1 MSLFE
6 YIVASFTILLG
17 LAFARLLHA
26 LRYVF
31 KKNKADVT
39 HYALFLT
46 CLCLL
51 ALSWWSK
58 WSLSEVDNWSFVKF
72 LLLLLDFGLMYMMCD
87 VIAPSNSENINSWR
101 EHIDENIN
109 IFFVLLILKWLTT
122 RLGNWYILGHSNYL
136 YFLSAFALCILP
148 VLGLILK
155 KREHIK
161 IISILTFIQFL
172 IIFSF
177 VINRDTIIYK

>member
-1 MSLFE
+1 MELDILPYTNLKKLLMSLFE

-31 KKNKADVT
+31 NKNKADIT
-39 HYALFLT
+39 HYSLFLT

-87 VIAPSNSENINSWR
+87 VIAPANSENINSWG

-109 IFFVLLILKWLTT
+109 IFFILLILKWLTT
-122 RLGNWYILGHSNYL
+122 RLGNWYILGLSNYG
-136 YFLSAFALCILP
+136 YFISALVLCILP
-148 VLGLILK
+148 IFGIFLK
-155 KREHIK
+155 KREHI
-161 IISILTFIQFL
+161 
-172 IIFSF
+172 
-177 VINRDTIIYK
+177 